1 MARLRSRSVRRR
13 KQRGGDSW
21 FSKIF
26 GSKPSPVTDAGQKP
40 EPVQLPQAAVPS
52 KKYQIETPLAVA
64 TLQLYNKT
72 DNISIGQIV
81 TLKEGS
87 ANELTSTFAPS
98 FAKYQVYTFDNK
110 DINIPDILIN
120 NGVKEVSP
128 MTGGRRNRK
137 NRSRRS
143 TRKQRR

>member
-1 MARLRSRSVRRR
+1 MARSRSRSVRRR

-26 GSKPSPVTDAGQKP
+26 GAKQLTTVPAAEQ
-40 EPVQLPQAAVPS
+40 EPVKLPEVASLS

-72 DNISIGQIV
+72 DNIAIGQIV